1 MIMKE
6 MICICCPVGCHL
18 KVDDSD
24 KNNIKVSGNTC
35 PRGDKYAREE
45 VVCPKRMVT
54 SIVEVEGGTVRMV
67 SVKTSASVPKDKMFD
82 VLEAIRNI
90 TVKAPVKKNQVI
102 LADVLGTGIDFVA
115 TKDVPKREIPQYIVS
130 LDQGT
135 TSSRAIVFDKSGSIV
150 KVSQKEFRQIYPKAG
165 WVEHDPEEIW
175 NTQLYVLKDV
185 IKKGHIPLGSIVAIG
200 ITNQR
205 ETTIVWDKN
214 TGKPVYNAIVWQCR
228 RTAEYC
234 DSLKAQGYDDKIY
247 AKTGLTIDAYFSATK
262 IKWILDN
269 VEGAKEKAERGEL
282 LFGTVDTYLMWKL
295 SAGTVHATDYTNASR
310 TMLYNIK
317 ELCWDKELLQLFG
330 IPESMLPEVLPSGYH
345 FGNCDRGVVG
355 RDIPICGVAG
365 DQQAALF
372 GHLCV
377 DKGSVK
383 NTYGTGCFT
392 LMNTGKEFVTSKRGL
407 ITTLAASQQDGRPQ
421 YVLEGSVFV
430 GGAVLQWLRDELK
443 IIKAAREADEL
454 AESVPDTNGVYI
466 VPAFVG
472 LGAPHWDAKARGT
485 VTGLTRGTT
494 RAHFVRAALESIA
507 YQVFDVVHAME
518 SDIGEDIPMLAVDG
532 GASVSNILMQFQS
545 DLLKAKVVRP
555 SVIETTALGVCYLA
569 GLTAG
574 VWSNIED
581 LRKSITVGKEFTPS
595 MDEEYRYKLLMGWE
609 ESIARA
615 KHR

>member
-1 MIMKE
+1 MIMQE
-6 MICICCPVGCHL
+6 MICICCPLGCHL
-18 KVDDSD
+18 TVDDSD
-24 KNNIKVSGNTC
+24 KNDIKVSGNTC
-35 PRGDKYAREE
+35 PRGAKYAKEE
-45 VVCPKRMVT
+45 VICPKRMVT
-54 SIVEVEGGTVRMV
+54 SIVEVKGGTVRMV
-67 SVKTSASVPKDKMFD
+67 SVKTTESIPKDRMFEA
-82 VLEAIRNI
+82 LELLRDI
-90 TVKAPVKKNQVI
+90 VVDAPVEKEQVI
-102 LADVLGTGIDFVA
+102 VKNILGLGVDIVA
-115 TKDVPKREIPQYIVS
+115 TKSVPKREEPQYIIS

-135 TSSRAIVFDKSGSIV
+135 TSSRAIVFDKTGSIV
-150 KVSQKEFRQIYPKAG
+150 KVSQKEFGQIYPHAG

-175 NTQLYVLKDV
+175 NTQLFVLKDV
-185 IKKGHIPLGSIVAIG
+185 IKKARISLNSVVAIG

-214 TGKPVYNAIVWQCR
+214 TGEPVYNAIVWQCR
-228 RTAEYC
+228 RTADYC

-269 VEGAKEKAERGEL
+269 VDGARERAEKGDL

-295 SAGTVHATDYTNASR
+295 SGGAIHATDYTNASR

-317 ELCWDKELLQLFG
+317 ELCWDKELLGLFG

-345 FGNCDRGVVG
+345 FGNCDRNVVG
-355 RDIPICGVAG
+355 KDIPICGVAG

-377 DKGSVK
+377 NKGSVK

-392 LMNTGKEFVTSKRGL
+392 LMNTGKEFITSQRGL
-407 ITTLAASQQDGRPQ
+407 ITTLAASQEDGRPQ

-443 IIKAAREADEL
+443 LIKSAKEADEIS
-454 AESVPDTNGVYI
+454 ATVEDTNGVYI

-485 VTGLTRGTT
+485 ITGLTRGTT
-494 RAHFVRAALESIA
+494 KAHFVRAALESIA

-518 SDIGEDIPMLAVDG
+518 NDIDSKIPSLAVDG
-532 GASVSNILMQFQS
+532 GASVSDILMQFQS
-545 DLLKAKVVRP
+545 DLLQAKVVRP

-574 VWSNIED
+574 VWSNIDD
-581 LRKSITVGKEFTPS
+581 LRNSICVGKEFLPS
-595 MDEEYRYKLLMGWE
+595 MQEDVRYKLLLGWE